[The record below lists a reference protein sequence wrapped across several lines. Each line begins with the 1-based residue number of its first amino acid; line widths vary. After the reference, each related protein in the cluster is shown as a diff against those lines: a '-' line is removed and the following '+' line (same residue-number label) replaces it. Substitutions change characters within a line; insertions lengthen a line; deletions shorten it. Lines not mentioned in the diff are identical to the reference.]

1 MTLTYEQLKN
11 TSQYRTSNKLYFNK
25 YPFVVR
31 FFRSTDWNERY
42 QNYYRIAG
50 VKRWLEKN
58 NNFDYRTRVD
68 YGLSVYLA
76 DLDSLQRVYNKY
88 YNEIEYVDGP
98 LSEKHQTT
106 LENEPTVSVRKR
118 LFYNQYRYKISSHLL
133 RSDMDKWVGMIE
145 LCEDSF
151 EQDNYKLNSMLKWY
165 MRYKDDT
172 FIRRRSMNG
181 YQHYQQMP
189 WSGTGTVYLK
199 NYDDL
204 CTLHLMYKS
213 IITSTTK
220 VMLEQELE

>member
-1 MTLTYEQLKN
+1 MTLTYEQLRN
-11 TSQYRTSNKLYFNK
+11 TSQYRRSDKLYFNK

-31 FFRSTDWNERY
+31 FFRSSDWNERY
-42 QNYYRIAG
+42 QNYYRISG

-76 DLDSLQRVYNKY
+76 DLDSLHRVYNKY
-88 YNEIEYVDGP
+88 HNEIEYIDGP
-98 LSEKHQTT
+98 VSKKHQTT
-106 LENEPTVSVRKR
+106 LETEPTVAVRKR
-118 LFYNQYRYKISSHLL
+118 LFYNQYRYKVSSNLL
-133 RSDMDKWVGMIE
+133 RSDMDKWAGMIE

-151 EQDNYKLNSMLKWY
+151 DQDSYKLNSMLKYY
-165 MRYKDDT
+165 MHHVNHKY
-172 FIRRRSMNG
+172 
-181 YQHYQQMP
+181 MP
-189 WSGTGTVYLK
+189 WSGTGTIYLK

-204 CTLHLMYKS
+204 CTLHLMYKN